1 VLLVDVHP
9 AEVTLPDGS
18 RHDLVRVAL
27 TNRRLRIWSEV
38 GRAPEMLFEA
48 AHQGIALDTLHPLV
62 GRSMTWA
69 TDAGR
74 GGRDADARLRLRVEP
89 ACVARAGRPT
99 TTEAN
104 VATGAGGLLPDS
116 PP

>member
-1 VLLVDVHP
+1 MLLVDVHP

-27 TNRRLRIWSEV
+27 TNRRLRIWAEV
-38 GRAPEMLFEA
+38 ARTPELLFEA

-69 TDAGR
+69 TDAGEVVVTRMR
-74 GGRDADARLRLRVEP
+74 GCGCGSSLRALR
-89 ACVARAGRPT
+89 
-99 TTEAN
+99 
-104 VATGAGGLLPDS
+104 
-116 PP
+116 PPSDND